1 MNTDKDYFE
10 NFCSSN
16 FYQEEECNLDIK
28 EKDISFQEQFYNFF
42 SPEHMSNNEFV
53 ENFMKIDHTSF
64 QNSTQKPIKTEN
76 KSK

>member
-16 FYQEEECNLDIK
+16 FYQEECNLDIK
-28 EKDISFQEQFYNFF
+28 EKDNSFQEQYFNFF
-42 SPEHMSNNEFV
+42 SPEHMTNNEFV

-64 QNSTQKPIKTEN
+64 QNSAQNPLKTEN